1 MMPADL
7 AVRINSISTTSHVGA
22 PLFEV
27 PGVVAPPLG

>member
-7 AVRINSISTTSHVGA
+7 AARINALATKCLVGA

-27 PGVVAPPLG
+27 PRVVASSLG

>member
-7 AVRINSISTTSHVGA
+7 TVRINSIPTKSLVGA